1 MCPGGKESDDPTRG
15 GSITTTDDD
24 DGDSIEDLRSG
35 VLSEADGSLELALA
49 SRLHTG
55 QNVLHEL
62 NHESTQ
68 AA

>member
-1 MCPGGKESDDPTRG
+1 MCPGEKESEDPTGG
-15 GSITTTDDD
+15 GSISTSDDAAM
-24 DGDSIEDLRSG
+24 EDLRSG
-35 VLSEADGSLELALA
+35 VLSEAGGSSVLVLA

-55 QNVLHEL
+55 QNVLHDV